1 MLRDCIKNEKG
12 YIPLQF
18 IINVST
24 LTEMHLEKQQGLNK
38 SSELPVIQASARAE
52 STTKHS
58 LCSIS

>member
-1 MLRDCIKNEKG
+1 MLRDCIEKVKE

-24 LTEMHLEKQQGLNK
+24 LTEMHLEKQQRLNK
-38 SSELPVIQASARAE
+38 SSKLPVIQASARAE

-58 LCSIS
+58 LCSIN